1 MRVLNHPL
9 ANISRQKDTYSFS
22 VFLTSNPILTH
33 FYVFSKIML
42 SVRVLSNSPGIGRP
56 GRVKSSRELVLVDIP
71 YIIAY
76 RVKDSTIE
84 ILRVLHQLRMWSANF

>member
-1 MRVLNHPL
+1 
-9 ANISRQKDTYSFS
+9 
-22 VFLTSNPILTH
+22 
-33 FYVFSKIML
+33 ML

-84 ILRVLHQLRMWSANF
+84 ILRVLHQIRMWSANF